1 MSVYK
6 KWSQNEIEYIRN
18 NHVSVPDEEL
28 AVKLSQISGQK
39 ISTAMVRR
47 QRRKLLLSK
56 PRGRPVKKVLAPSEV
71 GSDNVSS
78 SVVSENGL

>member
-18 NHVSVPDEEL
+18 NHVSVPDEQL

-56 PRGRPVKKVLAPSEV
+56 PRGRPVKSNVNDKIIDAEVKVEGVL
-71 GSDNVSS
+71 
-78 SVVSENGL
+78 